1 MSRRNSSSPKQS
13 TPSSERAELAEQAEK
28 WGAFILANI
37 LWAILSI
44 PLITMPAATAG
55 LFNYMSA
62 RVRGL
67 QPDFFRVFFEGI
79 RLHWRK
85 ATVIGLI
92 DVLVG
97 GLIVLNTSIFP
108 YMDVQSD
115 PIAFLSRSVTIFA
128 ALALLLINLYAWS
141 LMVLLQSLTI
151 RQILVN
157 AAVLVVTHPLWS
169 IVVLIASALPV
180 VISLFLPRGIFVIV
194 TASACALITCMGTW
208 RVIRQHLTPTQLR

>member
-1 MSRRNSSSPKQS
+1 MSRRQS
-13 TPSSERAELAEQAEK
+13 TPFSERAELAEHAEK

-67 QPDFFRVFFEGI
+67 QPDFFRVFFEGM
-79 RLHWRK
+79 RLYWRK

-92 DVLVG
+92 DVLIG
-97 GLIVLNTSIFP
+97 GLVVLNVSIFP
-108 YMDVQSD
+108 YMDLRAD

-141 LMVLLQSLTI
+141 LMVILPALTI

-157 AAVLVVTHPLWS
+157 AAMFVFTHPLWS
-169 IVVLIASALPV
+169 IVVLIAAALPV
-180 VISLFLPRGIFVIV
+180 VISLFLPRGIFVIA
-194 TASACALITCMGTW
+194 TASACALIACMGAW
-208 RVIRQHLTPTQLR
+208 RVIRQHLTSDQHTHTA

>member
-1 MSRRNSSSPKQS
+1 MSRRASTKQS

-28 WGAFILANI
+28 WGALILANI

-67 QPDFFRVFFEGI
+67 QPDFFRVFFEGM
-79 RLHWRK
+79 RLYWRK

-92 DVLVG
+92 DALVG
-97 GLIVLNTSIFP
+97 GLVILNVSIFP
-108 YMDVQSD
+108 YMDFRAD

-141 LMVLLQSLTI
+141 LMVILPALTI

-157 AAVLVVTHPLWS
+157 AAMFVFTHPLWS
-169 IVVLIASALPV
+169 IVVLIAAVLPV
-180 VISLFLPRGIFVIV
+180 VISLFLPRGMFVIA
-194 TASACALITCMGTW
+194 TASACVLIVCMGTW
-208 RVIRQHLTPTQLR
+208 RVIRQHLTLR